1 MRTCLECIPCFFRQT
16 LEAARLA
23 GADEVTQ
30 KKILDEV
37 ALVVPGFPLEASP
50 PEMGRIIHGIVRK
63 YTGEKDPYFDIKRKS
78 NSFALKLY
86 DKFKEKAKTSQDS
99 LLSAVEMAI
108 AGNVIDF
115 GVKNTINVELELD
128 RILAEEGKAIERES
142 EAFFN
147 YGAFKEALF
156 ASGDVLY
163 LADNAGETV
172 FDRIL
177 IEEIVARGISVEYAV
192 KESPIINDATEED
205 AKTCGI
211 DKIAKVTS
219 SGSDAPGTVLSRC
232 SESFLVKLK
241 KADMVIS
248 KGQGNFEALSSN
260 SLRPIFFLFMAK
272 CPVVVEEVGCNLGD
286 ILLLKK
292 GETVL

>member
-37 ALVVPGFPLEASP
+37 ALVVPEFPLEASP

-177 IEEIVARGISVEYAV
+177 IEEIVARGILVEYAV

-260 SLRPIFFLFMAK
+260 PLRPIFFLFMAK
-272 CPVVVEEVGCNLGD
+272 CPVVVEEVGCDLGD